1 MQRIIN
7 CRRAFLFFLEP
18 LNALTALNPL
28 SNPDADALAL
38 LPPYRS
44 NAAGASSTAAAAA
57 ASASASAS
65 AASPTPPPEKQL
77 SRRASQ
83 TQRMGCADAA
93 QHTPKG
99 KRAETPS
106 AEATSASLSRQT
118 SHSDACADAS
128 ESKRL
133 LSETPRAWRGR
144 EASWSSV
151 ASFASCSSLTSEAS
165 VEGSTSAHSLR
176 RGRGRRNRNT
186 RVPRL
191 AAATQVLTLLALLV
205 QKSK

>member
-18 LNALTALNPL
+18 LNALTALKPL

-44 NAAGASSTAAAAA
+44 NAAGASSTAAAATCT
-57 ASASASAS
+57 

-77 SRRASQ
+77 SRRNSHM
-83 TQRMGCADAA
+83 QRMGYADAA

-99 KRAETPS
+99 KRPETPS
-106 AEATSASLSRQT
+106 AEAISASLSRQK
-118 SHSDACADAS
+118 SHSDAGADS
-128 ESKRL
+128 SRL

>member
-18 LNALTALNPL
+18 LNALNPL

-44 NAAGASSTAAAAA
+44 NAAGAGSTDATATAT
-57 ASASASAS
+57 

-77 SRRASQ
+77 SRRNSHL
-83 TQRMGCADAA
+83 QRMGYADAA

-99 KRAETPS
+99 KRPETPS
-106 AEATSASLSRQT
+106 AEAISASLSRQK
-118 SHSDACADAS
+118 SHSDACADS
-128 ESKRL
+128 SRL

-151 ASFASCSSLTSEAS
+151 TSFASCSSLTSEAS
-165 VEGSTSAHSLR
+165 VEGSASAHSLR
-176 RGRGRRNRNT
+176 RGKGRRNRST
-186 RVPRL
+186 RLPRL
-191 AAATQVLTLLALLV
+191 AAATQVLTVHALLV
-205 QKSK
+205 QKYKY